1 MSSIPMK
8 AELTDEAIAT
18 AVQGGDAESFG
29 ILMERY
35 EPKLTRYAR
44 RFVADPDR
52 ITDLVQDVFIK
63 AYTNIQSFDASRA
76 FSPWIYRIAHNEFVN
91 AVKKRVSEK
100 LFALDFDLILPQ
112 LAAPESTDSESHRRE
127 EKEMLE
133 KCLDQIPAKYREPLV
148 LYYFEEM
155 EYKEISEIMQIP
167 TNTVGVRLQR
177 GKVILKKIISENGG
191 RI

>member
-1 MSSIPMK
+1 MK

>member
-1 MSSIPMK
+1 MK

-29 ILMERY
+29 VLMERY

-63 AYTNIQSFDASRA
+63 AYTNIQSFDATRA

-155 EYKEISEIMQIP
+155 EYREISEIMQIP

-191 RI
+191 RT